1 MENKNSIG
9 RFIAALRQAKG
20 LTQREL
26 GDLLFVSNK
35 TVSRWERD
43 ECTPDLYLIPAIA
56 EIFGI
61 TTDEL
66 LRGER
71 KAGGDGDG
79 AYSAAKSERQL
90 CGILAKKRG
99 RFKMLSFIPAGLAMC
114 ALIVCLATFNSELY
128 YWLGMMFA
136 AIFCSAGIICSVC
149 FARAALFAMTEEYQ
163 SYAETIHAHNGD
175 VMFTAAAVTMGDI
188 AALFF
193 CIPSVFFGGD
203 WQFLVSWV
211 LLGLFFAAGAL
222 IICFVVHFFG
232 IRRTMLA
239 AGTLGA
245 VCEKERLNGRKRSIL
260 AAVWV
265 VAIAAALC
273 FLTAGLFISAGYTM
287 LVLML
292 LAPVTLLAAAIAHVV
307 INNKFIKKIN
317 KNN

>member
-9 RFIAALRQAKG
+9 RFIAALRQVKG

-149 FARAALFAMTEEYQ
+149 FARAALFA
-163 SYAETIHAHNGD
+163 ARARH
-175 VMFTAAAVTMGDI
+175 TA
-188 AALFF
+188 
-193 CIPSVFFGGD
+193 CGGD
-203 WQFLVSWV
+203 
-211 LLGLFFAAGAL
+211 
-222 IICFVVHFFG
+222 
-232 IRRTMLA
+232 
-239 AGTLGA
+239 
-245 VCEKERLNGRKRSIL
+245 
-260 AAVWV
+260 
-265 VAIAAALC
+265 
-273 FLTAGLFISAGYTM
+273 SARCY
-287 LVLML
+287 
-292 LAPVTLLAAAIAHVV
+292 
-307 INNKFIKKIN
+307 K
-317 KNN
+317 